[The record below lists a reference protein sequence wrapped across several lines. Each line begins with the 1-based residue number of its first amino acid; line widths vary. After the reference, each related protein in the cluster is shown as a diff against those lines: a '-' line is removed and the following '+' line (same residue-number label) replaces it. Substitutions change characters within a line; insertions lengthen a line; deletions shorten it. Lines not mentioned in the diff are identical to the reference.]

1 MLFLLFNEVTIIM
14 SSSKS
19 QMEVCVNIFES
30 EILCIFPVD
39 FNYRTPVLLKFA
51 LTYCEI
57 MLCLVGLVLSYISCV
72 SEMIHLLSNGDVTN
86 SYWRR

>member
-1 MLFLLFNEVTIIM
+1 MLFLLFNEVPIFM
-14 SSSKS
+14 RSSKS

-30 EILCIFPVD
+30 EILCVFPVD
-39 FNYRTPVLLKFA
+39 FNYRTPVLLKFV

-57 MLCLVGLVLSYISCV
+57 MLCSVGLVLSYFSSV

-86 SYWRR
+86 LY